1 MAILEKNILLS
12 KKESN
17 GDRTLLYPITTAES
31 VDGLDEIVDELNNKI
46 NNKSLIKLVIWEAD
60 D

>member
-17 GDRTLLYPITTAES
+17 GDRTLLYPITKAEC
-31 VDGLDEIVDELNNKI
+31 VDGLDEIIEELNNKI
-46 NNKSLIKLVIWEAD
+46 NNKSLIKLVIWETD